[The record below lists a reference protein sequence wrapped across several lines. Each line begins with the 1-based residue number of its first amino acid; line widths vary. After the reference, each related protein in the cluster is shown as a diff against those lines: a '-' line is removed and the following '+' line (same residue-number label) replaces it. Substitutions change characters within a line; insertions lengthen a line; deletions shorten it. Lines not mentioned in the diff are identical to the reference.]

1 MQTKIIER
9 YFFFGLLLA
18 TFLFSF
24 MILRPFWVVLVLGMS
39 FSIVLYPIHK
49 WLRKNKIPNF
59 LSSIITVILF
69 TLILCGPLLG
79 IGTLIFNQSKNV
91 YHLVLSS
98 GNSYP
103 IIDSINNSVNRIL
116 PGEILFDANQ
126 KITDFVAYISNNV
139 TNIFSTTVSAF
150 FSFVLMLLI
159 IFYFLKDGEK
169 WKKALI
175 LLSPLGDKEDEQ
187 IIERLTVA
195 VKSVMMGNLLIAFI
209 QGVLMGFGLWLFG
222 VPNPAVWGLV
232 ASVAS
237 LVPTIGTALISIP
250 AILFLF
256 FTGATSS
263 AVGLLAWAVIV
274 VGMIDNLLTP
284 YVLGKKTNV
293 PPILILFSILG
304 GISLLGPIGVLVGPL
319 TISFLLTLILI
330 YRNDIK
336 KEDENI

>member
-24 MILRPFWVVLVLGMS
+24 MILRPFWVVLVLGVS